1 MRQITIR
8 VPDDLH
14 ELATSASEAQGQSLN
29 SFAVGALLAQVRAK
43 SYGEWRHMVDN
54 SHRSAGFRGMSPAG
68 QQVMRSLTGD
78 ERNE

>member
-8 VPDDLH
+8 VNDDLH

-43 SYGEWRHMVDN
+43 SYGEWRQMVDS
-54 SHRSAGFRGMSPAG
+54 SHRSAGFRGMSPEGREAI
-68 QQVMRSLTGD
+68 RTLTGD
-78 ERNE
+78 EAE